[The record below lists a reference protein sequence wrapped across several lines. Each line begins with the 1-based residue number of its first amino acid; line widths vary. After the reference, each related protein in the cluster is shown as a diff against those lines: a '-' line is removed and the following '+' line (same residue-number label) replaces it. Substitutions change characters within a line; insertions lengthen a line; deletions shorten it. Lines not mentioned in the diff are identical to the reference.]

1 MLPRIIHPDQLQG
14 YRFSDQDHCRLALL
28 SSPADGDDDRG
39 SQEGISLFL
48 EIHDPCDR
56 VPLHTHHHSAE
67 FYFVL
72 RGTVIFH
79 IEERSI
85 TANTGD
91 FVVVP
96 AEAIHDFENPGL
108 DRLYL
113 LTVLNRDEGFSEIL
127 RQGIP
132 TALEPEDLEVL
143 RSL

>member
-1 MLPRIIHPDQLQG
+1 M
-14 YRFSDQDHCRLALL
+14 ALL
-28 SSPADGDDDRG
+28 SSLADGDDDRG
-39 SQEGISLFL
+39 SEEAVSLFL

-96 AEAIHDFENPGL
+96 ADAIHDFENPGPE
-108 DRLYL
+108 RLYL
-113 LTVLNRDEGFSEIL
+113 LTVLNRDEGFSETL
-127 RQGIP
+127 RRGVP
-132 TALEPEDLEVL
+132 TALEPKDLEVL